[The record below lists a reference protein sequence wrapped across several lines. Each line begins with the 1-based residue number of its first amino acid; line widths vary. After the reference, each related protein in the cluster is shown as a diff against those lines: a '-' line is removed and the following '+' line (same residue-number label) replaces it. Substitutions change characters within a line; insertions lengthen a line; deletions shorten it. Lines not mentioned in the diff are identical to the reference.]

1 MSEKGKDFLIYLA
14 TGAVVAVAVF
24 AMNMSRGY
32 GILRCLCDG
41 PFVASVFLLGIGGIK
56 AARNQGTF
64 DTVGFGL
71 RSALD
76 VAIPALRRD
85 EKETME
91 QYRARKAQERK
102 SSKGMLLAGLVY
114 FLLSVLALVIYE
126 LAGG

>member
-1 MSEKGKDFLIYLA
+1 MSEKARDFLINLV
-14 TGAVVAVAVF
+14 TGTVIAVAVF
-24 AMNMSRGY
+24 TMNMNRGY
-32 GILRCLCDG
+32 DVLRCLCDG

-71 RSALD
+71 RSTVD
-76 VAIPALRRD
+76 VVIPSLRRD

-91 QYRARKAQERK
+91 QYRERKAQERR

-114 FLLSVLALVIYE
+114 FLLSVLALVVYE
-126 LAGG
+126 LAGV

>member
-1 MSEKGKDFLIYLA
+1 MSEKGKDLLIYLA
-14 TGAVVAVAVF
+14 TGAVIAVAVF

-41 PFVASVFLLGIGGIK
+41 PFVACVFLLGTGGIK

-64 DTVGFGL
+64 DIAGFGL

-85 EKETME
+85 EKETLE
-91 QYRARKAQERK
+91 QYRTRKAQERK
-102 SSKGMLLAGLVY
+102 SAKEMLLAGLVY
-114 FLLSVLALVIYE
+114 LALALAALAVYE

>member
-1 MSEKGKDFLIYLA
+1 MSEKGKDLLIYLA
-14 TGAVVAVAVF
+14 TGAVIAVAVF

-102 SSKGMLLAGLVY
+102 SSKGMLLAGLAY